1 MEGPGYWD
9 YATSHNVSFIA
20 GKGQLI
26 EAIAKALSTKLGD
39 NPEIRIDLTSAYSD
53 RAESVL
59 RRVGLIENRTRLRVV
74 DGFVLKAATP
84 ILGGMTPDAEIE
96 FRPDGSALLT
106 RKGRQLVARIVVPAG
121 AKFTSSSA
129 EQKAP
134 ENPNKGIRRLELSA
148 SAPIGEFVIEIELA
162 AAKKP

>member
-1 MEGPGYWD
+1 MEGPGFWD

-74 DGFVLKAATP
+74 DGFVLKATP
-84 ILGGMTPDAEIE
+84 ILWGMTTDAEIE